1 MIPKIIAN
9 PFDRNSLL
17 NAALW
22 LILNVYA
29 LTNNQPHV
37 IVWINLFGGN
47 NNFYTLLILF
57 KNDFI

>member
-47 NNFYTLLILF
+47 NNFFTLS
-57 KNDFI
+57 